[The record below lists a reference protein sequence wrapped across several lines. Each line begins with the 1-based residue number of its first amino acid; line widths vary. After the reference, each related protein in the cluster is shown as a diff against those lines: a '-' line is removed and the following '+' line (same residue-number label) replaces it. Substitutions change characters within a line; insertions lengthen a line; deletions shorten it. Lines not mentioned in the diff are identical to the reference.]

1 MSGSS
6 LLSDSFSS
14 SDSLDSF
21 SNFYKLKPY
30 DVESTVSDNENT
42 DGEVSFSAMQTK
54 GVEKERKGNLDW
66 CLWGKF
72 NAVST
77 DAENLCWEF
86 ESFEK
91 NEVQDEILNGNFLH
105 FWLYKINFM
114 HKETGIPCLE

>member
-6 LLSDSFSS
+6 LLSDSLSS

-30 DVESTVSDNENT
+30 DFESTVSDNENA

-66 CLWGKF
+66 CLCGKF

-77 DAENLCWEF
+77 DAENLC
-86 ESFEK
+86 
-91 NEVQDEILNGNFLH
+91 
-105 FWLYKINFM
+105 
-114 HKETGIPCLE
+114 